1 MDARGAAGGGSAAAH
16 PPSGAARHLPRW
28 GRDGSVVLPFLVFT
42 IIWGS
47 TWIVIR
53 DQLGTVPAQWSVTY
67 RFVIAAAAMAVLAL
81 FKGDSLRLGRSGAIA
96 ALVLGFTQFCINFNA
111 VYLAERHI
119 TSGVVATV
127 FALLLI
133 PSSLLAWAF
142 LGQRPTMRF
151 VWSSLVAVAGIALLF
166 GHELH
171 EHAAEPANIVAGI
184 GLTLFGMLGASLANV
199 LQARPEFRRFPLFGL
214 LAWSMAAGAVIDG
227 MFAFAMH
234 GPPTFDPR
242 PGYWLG
248 LLYLALPASV
258 LTFSLYY
265 PVVRKIGPAKAAY
278 SSVLVPIIA
287 MGFST
292 WLEGYRWTPVTIAGA
307 VLALGGMVA
316 ALTRGRPAVTAP
328 DAA

>member
-1 MDARGAAGGGSAAAH
+1 MTERRSTFAEVG
-16 PPSGAARHLPRW
+16 
-28 GRDGSVVLPFLVFT
+28 LPFAIFT
-42 IIWGS
+42 AIWGS

-53 DQLGTVPAQWSVTY
+53 DQIGTVPPQWSVAY
-67 RFVIAAAAMAVLAL
+67 RFIIAATAMALVATW
-81 FKGDSLRLGRSGAIA
+81 KGESLRLGRAAIVP
-96 ALVLGFTQFCINFNA
+96 ALTLGFAQFCVNFNA

-119 TSGVVATV
+119 TSGVVATF
-127 FALLLI
+127 FALLMI
-133 PSSLLAWAF
+133 PSTFMAWTLL
-142 LGQRPTMRF
+142 GHRPSNRF
-151 VWSSLVAVAGIALLF
+151 VWSSLVAIVGISLLF
-166 GHELH
+166 VHEFQQ
-171 EHAAEPANIVAGI
+171 HAARTGEIMV
-184 GLTLFGMLGASLANV
+184 GLSLTFVGMIGASAANV
-199 LQARPEFRRFPLFGL
+199 FQARDEVRQFPLMSMI
-214 LAWSMAAGAVIDG
+214 AWSMAAGAVMDI
-227 MFAFAMH
+227 AIACAMH

-292 WLEGYRWTPVTIAGA
+292 VLEGYRWTAVAIIGA
-307 VLALGGMVA
+307 VLALGGMLG
-316 ALTRGRPAVTAP
+316 ALTKGRNVVTPP